1 MNILGKILEG
11 AVMPLYDVLIS
22 PALEEEDRLIA
33 GVKARIERANV
44 ERRKR
49 GEPDLIVVGDSFPPY
64 IVEAEDGECSTC

>member
-1 MNILGKILEG
+1 MS
-11 AVMPLYDVLIS
+11 LYNVLLS

-49 GEPDLIVVGDSFPPY
+49 GEPELIVVGDSYPPR
-64 IVEAEDGECSTC
+64 ILTADELA